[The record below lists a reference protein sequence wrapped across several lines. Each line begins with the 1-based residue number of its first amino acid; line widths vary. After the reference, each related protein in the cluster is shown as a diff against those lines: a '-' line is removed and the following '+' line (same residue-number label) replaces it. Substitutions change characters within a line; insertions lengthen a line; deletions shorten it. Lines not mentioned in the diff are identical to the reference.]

1 MKFGLTVPS
10 YTWPGLDRK
19 MARLVT
25 KDMAKRAEALGYDSI
40 TVWDHLL
47 SAPGLYG
54 GSWMDPLMV
63 LSCVAGATETI
74 PLGTHILVVP
84 LRHPV
89 LLAKELA
96 TLDHMSEGRFIFGI
110 GPGWNEPEFTAMGI
124 SMRERGRRTDE
135 VLDAVK
141 LLLTEEN
148 VSFQGQFWQFED
160 VTIEPRPEK
169 YFPVW
174 VAGGS
179 RVPDPLSPDKPY
191 MVKTV
196 MNRIAKHADVFTVR
210 ASGKLEWVVR
220 DIQTMRDYLPTKGR
234 DPSTLGIAHVQAG
247 YVVDTD
253 DTDKALSLQRGPM
266 ETIMGTNRSWEHLQ
280 GCYLLGSVGD
290 IVAKLRTLEEAG
302 IEHVTIQPAA
312 PDMEQVELFMDRI
325 IRPHFPLR
333 RRAAGPPAVS
343 PSRRSRGVSDHRHRR
358 TATTD
363 RRPNRAVVMRIRQ
376 SVNAA

>member
-1 MKFGLTVPS
+1 LRASHFAESKPTSIDRRGRNLRRTETDSEHSLMKFGLTVPS
-10 YTWPGLDRK
+10 FTWPGLDRK

-25 KDMAKRAEALGYDSI
+25 RDMAKRAEALDYDSI

-74 PLGTHILVVP
+74 PIGTHILVVP

-96 TLDHMSEGRFIFGI
+96 TLDHMSEGRFIFGV

-124 SMRERGRRTDE
+124 SIKERGRRTDE

-141 LLLTEEN
+141 LLLTQKN

-220 DIQTMRDYLPTKGR
+220 DIRTMRDYLPTRGR

-253 DTDKALSLQRGPM
+253 DTEKALALQRKPM

-280 GCYLLGSVGD
+280 GCYLLGSVDD

-312 PDMEQVELFMDRI
+312 PDMEQVELFMDRV
-325 IRPHFPLR
+325 IRPHFR
-333 RRAAGPPAVS
+333 
-343 PSRRSRGVSDHRHRR
+343 
-358 TATTD
+358 
-363 RRPNRAVVMRIRQ
+363 
-376 SVNAA
+376 